1 MRQDQRARH
10 SLIEPKTDSYSKR
23 QDTRARSMLIEPVA
37 ALKSKINA
45 YIAKD
50 RIKEQKTWS

>member
-23 QDTRARSMLIEPVA
+23 QDPRARAMLIEPVA

-45 YIAKD
+45 YTA
-50 RIKEQKTWS
+50 